1 MSLRRDTTNRLTLY
15 RSCGTCGH
23 TFTTTADT
31 PFIRQVPR
39 DGKRQA
45 TTYYCCE
52 SCYRASYKRD
62 PYRKR
67 QKIDRRTP
75 EQIAEK
81 NRRYYAANAERE
93 RQRVAEYRAANYE
106 QCLDA
111 VRLYK
116 RKVRM
121 SA

>member
-15 RSCGTCGH
+15 RSCGTCGR

-45 TTYYCCE
+45 ITYYCCE
-52 SCYRASYKRD
+52 SHYRASYKRD
-62 PYRKR
+62 PYRHSEKV
-67 QKIDRRTP
+67 DRRTP
-75 EQIAEK
+75 EQIREK

-93 RQRVAEYRAANYE
+93 RQRAAEYRAANYE

-116 RKVRM
+116 RKVRT